1 MSQAFITTLPQLNLH
16 WRLLQPQDLD
26 AMETLHRLS
35 IANLP
40 PQTVKPEKR
49 EFLQSL
55 LQGRG
60 RVVGAWHST
69 TELVA
74 YGVLQHDLLP
84 DDDPREHLQLP
95 KQQAVAKLAGAAV
108 APAWQRRGLQRALIS
123 QRIAYADS
131 NAVLFATAAPEN
143 TASWHNLLACGFTV
157 RALEQ
162 RYGGLARYLLVRLPA
177 SLTAPPPDTAT
188 GLELAPDS
196 LAQQQ
201 ALLAQGWQGIA
212 PGANPQSLYLCPPS
226 GVHP

>member
-1 MSQAFITTLPQLNLH
+1 MNQLSVALPDSELH

-26 AMETLHRLS
+26 VMEALHRLS

-40 PQTVKPEKR
+40 PQTVKPETR
-49 EFLQSL
+49 GFLQSL

-60 RVVGAWHST
+60 RVVGAWHSP
-69 TELVA
+69 TELIA

-84 DDDPREHLQLP
+84 SDDPREHLQLP

-108 APAWQRRGLQRALIS
+108 APAWRRRGLQRALIT
-123 QRIAYADS
+123 QRIAYANS
-131 NAVLFATAAPEN
+131 NTVLFATAAPEN
-143 TASWHNLLACGFTV
+143 TASWHNLLACGFRV
-157 RALEQ
+157 RALEH

-177 SLTAPPPDTAT
+177 ILAALTPGAT
-188 GLELAPDS
+188 GLELGLDS

-212 PGANPQSLYLCPPS
+212 PGAGTQSLYLCPPPS
-226 GVHP
+226 EVHL